1 MKKVFIFGHKKPDTD
16 SVTAAIALSYLK
28 NQLGMNTEPRVLGD
42 ITNETKFVL
51 DYFHVEVPK
60 YLNDVK
66 LQIKDL
72 NYRRGYFIGNK
83 ESIAKGFEYMTKKG
97 ISTIPV
103 VDDNK
108 KFDGALAMKDIARN
122 QISGNYRRLYTSYD
136 HILEVLEG
144 EEILRFDDEID
155 GIINVAS
162 FRSSTFRENFDIDRS
177 TILIVGDRHSIIE
190 YAVENQ
196 AKLLIITGNN
206 QIKENHVEIAKKNK
220 VNIIRTKK
228 SSFDTANHI
237 GLSNYIKTIQYT
249 HNLLCFDEERDVNDL
264 IEASNKTRF
273 SYYPIIDKK
282 NNCLGLLKLADIND
296 RSLKKVILVDHNE
309 YAQSVDGIE
318 EAEILEVVDHHK
330 IGNIGTT
337 LPINFR
343 NMPVGSTNT
352 ILYLMYHE
360 NNVEI
365 PKQIAG
371 LMVSGILSDTL
382 LLKSPTTTELDKKAV
397 KELSKIANIQYEE
410 YGMQMFKAGS
420 SIKGKTKEE
429 VLYTDFK
436 NFDIDGKK
444 VGIGQIFTL
453 DVEEFQKQKEE
464 YVKLINSVAKN
475 QDYYIV
481 ALFVTDIIKNGSYIF
496 YNEKAQD
503 TLDNCFGEPNL
514 KEGSY
519 LNGYVSRKKQIIPN
533 IMRIMERK

>member
-1 MKKVFIFGHKKPDTD
+1 MKKVFVFGHKKPDTD
-16 SVTAAIALSYLK
+16 SVTSAIALSYLK

-51 DYFHVEVPK
+51 DYFQVEAPK

-144 EEILRFDDEID
+144 EEILRFDNEID
-155 GIINVAS
+155 GMISVAS
-162 FRSSTFRENFDIDRS
+162 FRSTTFRENFDIDRS

-206 QIKENHVEIAKKNK
+206 QMKENHIEIAKRNK

-318 EAEILEVVDHHK
+318 EAEIVEVVDHHK

-360 NNVEI
+360 NNIEI
-365 PKQIAG
+365 PKNIAG

-382 LLKSPTTTELDKKAV
+382 LLKSPTTTELDQKAV
-397 KELSKIANIQYEE
+397 KELSKIANIHYEE
-410 YGMQMFKAGS
+410 YGMKMFKAGS

-453 DVEEFQKQKEE
+453 DVEEFEKEKDS
-464 YVKLINSVAKN
+464 YVDLINAVAKN

-503 TLDNCFGEPNL
+503 TLDNCFDEPNL